1 MESDSLHEHDK
12 SWKAFFITTLFILCT
27 ANVYAQS
34 SDTIFSRYFRYA
46 QNFADAYP
54 REKVSLHLDNASYYL
69 GDTIWFK
76 AYVVTA
82 EQNLPTTISKPLYVE
97 LLDQLGN
104 VVERQIIQLTD
115 GEGTGQIILN
125 NTFFTGYY
133 EMRAYTKWMLAFDN
147 PSCFSRVLPVYRKR
161 LSDEETP
168 RSIATYRMDASMK
181 QRPKDK
187 EKKFTVRFF
196 PEGGQLVKG
205 ISSIVAFEATSR
217 DKGAADVEGT
227 VVLPSGEELAH
238 IRSLHDGMGYFEYK
252 PEEKAGVAKI
262 DYEGSTY
269 QFDLPEALPQ
279 GYVLRIDNRREML
292 DITVARSSQAM
303 KDTLAVFVSSQ
314 GRPYKCM
321 TLDFEDELN
330 CQFRI
335 STKEL
340 PPGVQQISLV
350 NLKGETLCERFCYVM
365 PRSSMLLACKTDH
378 ALYRPFEPVTCR
390 IKVRDHLNRPVQAN
404 LSVSIR
410 NGVESDFR
418 EYDHSIYT
426 DLLLVSDLKG
436 YIHQPGFYFEN
447 QSAERFKML
456 DVLLLVRG
464 WRKYDLSR
472 LIGKR
477 PFLPRYLPETS
488 LTLYGQVESYFG
500 KALRNV
506 GVSILARRDSVSI
519 AGMTKTDSLGYFSA
533 PVDGFSGSMD
543 ALIQTRNEGKKWN
556 KQAVVKLF
564 RNFEPSLRKLDYY
577 ELNPEWKET
586 GDLKQ
591 LLDTLDI
598 AYKDSV
604 FGPDHHLLDEVVVN
618 AKRLNLL
625 LKQTERFEKE
635 ILGYYNITQ
644 VVDKMRDKG
653 EAVYNLPMLLK
664 ELNPNFRLSDSLSL
678 HYNNSRVLFIV
689 NGGVLSYG
697 KTDYV
702 LDKDV
707 DAIKSIMLYYDQAGG
722 ESVFV
727 MNKQSNRVTKFTAN
741 NFWSGRWQDG
751 DLSEL
756 PLQDAIGADSG
767 PDALWGEKDRKTMKK
782 GPLQKSSV
790 VVCSITTIDDWD
802 PNKTYKAR
810 RGIRHTYI
818 QGYNEPLEFYS
829 PAYPDGAP
837 LYTEDSRRTLYWN
850 PNVKT
855 NEKGEA
861 VIRCYNSDN
870 SAPLI
875 INVETLYKGSPS
887 SLNIYSIDYSY
898 KVLLKRKKG
907 VVFLAANVCKSFMND
922 SLRFLNDFYNV
933 KSTLIRI
940 FAVDNN
946 EIN

>member
-46 QNFADAYP
+46 QNFADSYP

-689 NGGVLSYG
+689 NGGGLSYG

-887 SLNIYSIDYSY
+887 SLNIYSIDY
-898 KVLLKRKKG
+898 
-907 VVFLAANVCKSFMND
+907 
-922 SLRFLNDFYNV
+922 
-933 KSTLIRI
+933 
-940 FAVDNN
+940 
-946 EIN
+946 

>member
-1 MESDSLHEHDK
+1 MESDSLHEYDK

-27 ANVYAQS
+27 VNAYAQS

-46 QNFADAYP
+46 QNFADSYP

-161 LSDEETP
+161 LSDKETP

-751 DLSEL
+751 DLSDL

-782 GPLQKSSV
+782 SPLQKSSV

-855 NEKGEA
+855 NKKGEV
-861 VIRCYNSDN
+861 VIQCYNSDN

-887 SLNIYSIDYSY
+887 SLNIYSIDY
-898 KVLLKRKKG
+898 
-907 VVFLAANVCKSFMND
+907 
-922 SLRFLNDFYNV
+922 
-933 KSTLIRI
+933 
-940 FAVDNN
+940 
-946 EIN
+946 

>member
-46 QNFADAYP
+46 QNFADSYP

-577 ELNPEWKET
+577 ELNPEWKEA

-751 DLSEL
+751 DLSDL
-756 PLQDAIGADSG
+756 SLQDAIGADSG

-810 RGIRHTYI
+810 RRIRHTYI

-887 SLNIYSIDYSY
+887 SLNIYSIDY
-898 KVLLKRKKG
+898 
-907 VVFLAANVCKSFMND
+907 
-922 SLRFLNDFYNV
+922 
-933 KSTLIRI
+933 
-940 FAVDNN
+940 
-946 EIN
+946 

>member
-46 QNFADAYP
+46 QNFADSYP

-82 EQNLPTTISKPLYVE
+82 EQNLPTTISKLLYVE

-147 PSCFSRVLPVYRKR
+147 PSCLSRVLPVYRKR

-410 NGVESDFR
+410 NGVESDFQ

-829 PAYPDGAP
+829 PAYPNGAP

-887 SLNIYSIDYSY
+887 SLNIYSIDY
-898 KVLLKRKKG
+898 
-907 VVFLAANVCKSFMND
+907 
-922 SLRFLNDFYNV
+922 
-933 KSTLIRI
+933 
-940 FAVDNN
+940 
-946 EIN
+946 

>member
-46 QNFADAYP
+46 QNFADSYP

-818 QGYNEPLEFYS
+818 QGYNGPLEFYS

-887 SLNIYSIDYSY
+887 SLNIYSIDY
-898 KVLLKRKKG
+898 
-907 VVFLAANVCKSFMND
+907 
-922 SLRFLNDFYNV
+922 
-933 KSTLIRI
+933 
-940 FAVDNN
+940 
-946 EIN
+946 

>member
-436 YIHQPGFYFEN
+436 YIHQPGFYFRRQRQMCIRDS

-751 DLSEL
+751 DLSDL
-756 PLQDAIGADSG
+756 SLQDAIGADSG

-855 NEKGEA
+855 NKKGEV
-861 VIRCYNSDN
+861 VIQCYNSDN

-887 SLNIYSIDYSY
+887 SLNIYSIDY
-898 KVLLKRKKG
+898 
-907 VVFLAANVCKSFMND
+907 
-922 SLRFLNDFYNV
+922 
-933 KSTLIRI
+933 
-940 FAVDNN
+940 
-946 EIN
+946 

>member
-46 QNFADAYP
+46 QNFADSYP

-782 GPLQKSSV
+782 SPLQKSSV

-855 NEKGEA
+855 NKKGEV
-861 VIRCYNSDN
+861 VIQCYNSDN

-887 SLNIYSIDYSY
+887 SLNIYSIDY
-898 KVLLKRKKG
+898 
-907 VVFLAANVCKSFMND
+907 
-922 SLRFLNDFYNV
+922 
-933 KSTLIRI
+933 
-940 FAVDNN
+940 
-946 EIN
+946 

>member
-577 ELNPEWKET
+577 ELNTEWKEA

-751 DLSEL
+751 DLSDL
-756 PLQDAIGADSG
+756 SLQDAIGADSG

-887 SLNIYSIDYSY
+887 SLNIYSIDY
-898 KVLLKRKKG
+898 
-907 VVFLAANVCKSFMND
+907 
-922 SLRFLNDFYNV
+922 
-933 KSTLIRI
+933 
-940 FAVDNN
+940 
-946 EIN
+946 

>member
-1 MESDSLHEHDK
+1 MESDSLHEYDK

-27 ANVYAQS
+27 VNAYAQS

-46 QNFADAYP
+46 QNFADSYP

-829 PAYPDGAP
+829 LAYPDGAP

-887 SLNIYSIDYSY
+887 SLNIYSIDY
-898 KVLLKRKKG
+898 
-907 VVFLAANVCKSFMND
+907 
-922 SLRFLNDFYNV
+922 
-933 KSTLIRI
+933 
-940 FAVDNN
+940 
-946 EIN
+946 

>member
-564 RNFEPSLRKLDYY
+564 RNFFEPSLRKLDYY
-577 ELNPEWKET
+577 ELNPEWKEA

-751 DLSEL
+751 DLSDL
-756 PLQDAIGADSG
+756 SLQDAIGADSG

-782 GPLQKSSV
+782 SPLQKSSV

-887 SLNIYSIDYSY
+887 SLNIYSIDY
-898 KVLLKRKKG
+898 
-907 VVFLAANVCKSFMND
+907 
-922 SLRFLNDFYNV
+922 
-933 KSTLIRI
+933 
-940 FAVDNN
+940 
-946 EIN
+946 

>member
-577 ELNPEWKET
+577 ELNPEWKEA

-604 FGPDHHLLDEVVVN
+604 FGQDHHLLDEVVVN

-751 DLSEL
+751 DLSDL
-756 PLQDAIGADSG
+756 SLQDAIGADSG

-887 SLNIYSIDYSY
+887 SLNIYSIDY
-898 KVLLKRKKG
+898 
-907 VVFLAANVCKSFMND
+907 
-922 SLRFLNDFYNV
+922 
-933 KSTLIRI
+933 
-940 FAVDNN
+940 
-946 EIN
+946 

>member
-330 CQFRI
+330 CQFLI

-751 DLSEL
+751 DLSDL

-782 GPLQKSSV
+782 GPFQKSSV

-855 NEKGEA
+855 NKKGEV
-861 VIRCYNSDN
+861 VIQCYNSDN

-887 SLNIYSIDYSY
+887 SLNIYSIDY
-898 KVLLKRKKG
+898 
-907 VVFLAANVCKSFMND
+907 
-922 SLRFLNDFYNV
+922 
-933 KSTLIRI
+933 
-940 FAVDNN
+940 
-946 EIN
+946 

>member
-340 PPGVQQISLV
+340 PPGVQQISLA

-751 DLSEL
+751 DLSDL
-756 PLQDAIGADSG
+756 SLQDAIGADSG

-855 NEKGEA
+855 NKKGEV
-861 VIRCYNSDN
+861 VIQCYNSDN

-887 SLNIYSIDYSY
+887 SLNIYSIDY
-898 KVLLKRKKG
+898 
-907 VVFLAANVCKSFMND
+907 
-922 SLRFLNDFYNV
+922 
-933 KSTLIRI
+933 
-940 FAVDNN
+940 
-946 EIN
+946 

>member
-46 QNFADAYP
+46 QNFADSYP
-54 REKVSLHLDNASYYL
+54 RGKVSLHLDNASYYL

-238 IRSLHDGMGYFEYK
+238 IRSFHDGMGYFEYK

-887 SLNIYSIDYSY
+887 SLNIYSIDY
-898 KVLLKRKKG
+898 
-907 VVFLAANVCKSFMND
+907 
-922 SLRFLNDFYNV
+922 
-933 KSTLIRI
+933 
-940 FAVDNN
+940 
-946 EIN
+946 

>member
-34 SDTIFSRYFRYA
+34 SDTIFSRYFCYA
-46 QNFADAYP
+46 QNFADSYP

-292 DITVARSSQAM
+292 DITVTRSSQAM

-887 SLNIYSIDYSY
+887 SLNIYSIDY
-898 KVLLKRKKG
+898 
-907 VVFLAANVCKSFMND
+907 
-922 SLRFLNDFYNV
+922 
-933 KSTLIRI
+933 
-940 FAVDNN
+940 
-946 EIN
+946 

>member
-46 QNFADAYP
+46 QNFADSYP

-782 GPLQKSSV
+782 SPLQKSSV

-887 SLNIYSIDYSY
+887 SLNIYSIDY
-898 KVLLKRKKG
+898 
-907 VVFLAANVCKSFMND
+907 
-922 SLRFLNDFYNV
+922 
-933 KSTLIRI
+933 
-940 FAVDNN
+940 
-946 EIN
+946 

>member
-34 SDTIFSRYFRYA
+34 SDTIFSRYFCYA
-46 QNFADAYP
+46 QNFADSYP

-782 GPLQKSSV
+782 SPLQKSSV

-855 NEKGEA
+855 NEKGEV
-861 VIRCYNSDN
+861 VIQCYNSDN

-887 SLNIYSIDYSY
+887 SLNIYSIDY
-898 KVLLKRKKG
+898 
-907 VVFLAANVCKSFMND
+907 
-922 SLRFLNDFYNV
+922 
-933 KSTLIRI
+933 
-940 FAVDNN
+940 
-946 EIN
+946 

>member
-46 QNFADAYP
+46 QNFADSYP

-321 TLDFEDELN
+321 TLDFEDELS

-751 DLSEL
+751 DLSDL
-756 PLQDAIGADSG
+756 SLQDAIGADSG

-829 PAYPDGAP
+829 PAYPNGAP

-855 NEKGEA
+855 NKKGEV
-861 VIRCYNSDN
+861 VIQCYNSDN

-887 SLNIYSIDYSY
+887 SLNIYSIDY
-898 KVLLKRKKG
+898 
-907 VVFLAANVCKSFMND
+907 
-922 SLRFLNDFYNV
+922 
-933 KSTLIRI
+933 
-940 FAVDNN
+940 
-946 EIN
+946 

>member
-564 RNFEPSLRKLDYY
+564 RNFEPSLRRLDYY
-577 ELNPEWKET
+577 ELNPEWHEA
-586 GDLKQ
+586 GDLTQ

-604 FGPDHHLLDEVVVN
+604 FAPAHHLLDAVVVN
-618 AKRLNLL
+618 SKRLNLL

-751 DLSEL
+751 DLSDL
-756 PLQDAIGADSG
+756 SLQDAIGADSG

-855 NEKGEA
+855 NKKGEV
-861 VIRCYNSDN
+861 VIQCYNSDN

-887 SLNIYSIDYSY
+887 SLNIYSIDY
-898 KVLLKRKKG
+898 
-907 VVFLAANVCKSFMND
+907 
-922 SLRFLNDFYNV
+922 
-933 KSTLIRI
+933 
-940 FAVDNN
+940 
-946 EIN
+946 

>member
-46 QNFADAYP
+46 QNFADSYP

-252 PEEKAGVAKI
+252 PEQKAGVAKI

-340 PPGVQQISLV
+340 LPGVQQISLV

-887 SLNIYSIDYSY
+887 SLNIYSIDY
-898 KVLLKRKKG
+898 
-907 VVFLAANVCKSFMND
+907 
-922 SLRFLNDFYNV
+922 
-933 KSTLIRI
+933 
-940 FAVDNN
+940 
-946 EIN
+946 

>member
-1 MESDSLHEHDK
+1 MESDSLHEYDK

-855 NEKGEA
+855 NKKGEV
-861 VIRCYNSDN
+861 VIQCYNSDN

-887 SLNIYSIDYSY
+887 SLNIYSIDY
-898 KVLLKRKKG
+898 
-907 VVFLAANVCKSFMND
+907 
-922 SLRFLNDFYNV
+922 
-933 KSTLIRI
+933 
-940 FAVDNN
+940 
-946 EIN
+946 

>member
-46 QNFADAYP
+46 QNFADSYP

-751 DLSEL
+751 DLSDL

-887 SLNIYSIDYSY
+887 SLNIYSIDY
-898 KVLLKRKKG
+898 
-907 VVFLAANVCKSFMND
+907 
-922 SLRFLNDFYNV
+922 
-933 KSTLIRI
+933 
-940 FAVDNN
+940 
-946 EIN
+946 

>member
-46 QNFADAYP
+46 QNFADSYP

-506 GVSILARRDSVSI
+506 GVSILVRRDSVSI

-577 ELNPEWKET
+577 ELNPGWKET

-790 VVCSITTIDDWD
+790 VVCFITTIDDWD

-837 LYTEDSRRTLYWN
+837 LYTEDSRCTLYWN

-887 SLNIYSIDYSY
+887 SLNIYSIDY
-898 KVLLKRKKG
+898 
-907 VVFLAANVCKSFMND
+907 
-922 SLRFLNDFYNV
+922 
-933 KSTLIRI
+933 
-940 FAVDNN
+940 
-946 EIN
+946 

>member
-46 QNFADAYP
+46 QNFADSYP

-340 PPGVQQISLV
+340 PLGVQQISLV

-837 LYTEDSRRTLYWN
+837 LYTEDSRCTLYWN

-887 SLNIYSIDYSY
+887 SLNIYSIDY
-898 KVLLKRKKG
+898 
-907 VVFLAANVCKSFMND
+907 
-922 SLRFLNDFYNV
+922 
-933 KSTLIRI
+933 
-940 FAVDNN
+940 
-946 EIN
+946 

>member
-751 DLSEL
+751 DLSDL

-782 GPLQKSSV
+782 SPLQKSSV

-802 PNKTYKAR
+802 PNKTYKAQ

-887 SLNIYSIDYSY
+887 SLNIYSIDY
-898 KVLLKRKKG
+898 
-907 VVFLAANVCKSFMND
+907 
-922 SLRFLNDFYNV
+922 
-933 KSTLIRI
+933 
-940 FAVDNN
+940 
-946 EIN
+946 

>member
-46 QNFADAYP
+46 QNFADSYP

-782 GPLQKSSV
+782 SPLQKSSV

-837 LYTEDSRRTLYWN
+837 LYTEDSRCTLYWN

-887 SLNIYSIDYSY
+887 SLNIYSIDY
-898 KVLLKRKKG
+898 
-907 VVFLAANVCKSFMND
+907 
-922 SLRFLNDFYNV
+922 
-933 KSTLIRI
+933 
-940 FAVDNN
+940 
-946 EIN
+946 

>member
-378 ALYRPFEPVTCR
+378 ALYRPFEPVTCW

-751 DLSEL
+751 DLSDL
-756 PLQDAIGADSG
+756 SLQDAIGADSG

-855 NEKGEA
+855 NKKGEV
-861 VIRCYNSDN
+861 VIQCYNSDN

-887 SLNIYSIDYSY
+887 SLNIYSIDY
-898 KVLLKRKKG
+898 
-907 VVFLAANVCKSFMND
+907 
-922 SLRFLNDFYNV
+922 
-933 KSTLIRI
+933 
-940 FAVDNN
+940 
-946 EIN
+946 

>member
-27 ANVYAQS
+27 VNAYAQS

-46 QNFADAYP
+46 QNFADSYP

-196 PEGGQLVKG
+196 SEGGQLVKG

-751 DLSEL
+751 DLSDL

-782 GPLQKSSV
+782 SPLQKSSV

-887 SLNIYSIDYSY
+887 SLNIYSIDY
-898 KVLLKRKKG
+898 
-907 VVFLAANVCKSFMND
+907 
-922 SLRFLNDFYNV
+922 
-933 KSTLIRI
+933 
-940 FAVDNN
+940 
-946 EIN
+946 

>member
-46 QNFADAYP
+46 QNFADSYP

-751 DLSEL
+751 DLSDL

-782 GPLQKSSV
+782 SPLQKSSV

-855 NEKGEA
+855 NKKGEV
-861 VIRCYNSDN
+861 VIQCYNSDN

-887 SLNIYSIDYSY
+887 SLNIYSIDY
-898 KVLLKRKKG
+898 
-907 VVFLAANVCKSFMND
+907 
-922 SLRFLNDFYNV
+922 
-933 KSTLIRI
+933 
-940 FAVDNN
+940 
-946 EIN
+946 

>member
-27 ANVYAQS
+27 VNAYAQS

-161 LSDEETP
+161 LSDKETP

-292 DITVARSSQAM
+292 DITVTRSSQAM

-506 GVSILARRDSVSI
+506 GVSILARRDLVSI

-577 ELNPEWKET
+577 ELNPEWKEA

-751 DLSEL
+751 DLSDL

-782 GPLQKSSV
+782 SPLQKSSV

-802 PNKTYKAR
+802 PNKTYKAQ

-887 SLNIYSIDYSY
+887 SLNIYSIDY
-898 KVLLKRKKG
+898 
-907 VVFLAANVCKSFMND
+907 
-922 SLRFLNDFYNV
+922 
-933 KSTLIRI
+933 
-940 FAVDNN
+940 
-946 EIN
+946 

>member
-46 QNFADAYP
+46 QNFADSYP

-447 QSAERFKML
+447 QSDERFKML

-577 ELNPEWKET
+577 ELNPEWKEA

-751 DLSEL
+751 DLSDL
-756 PLQDAIGADSG
+756 SLQDAIGADSG

-887 SLNIYSIDYSY
+887 SLNIYSIDY
-898 KVLLKRKKG
+898 
-907 VVFLAANVCKSFMND
+907 
-922 SLRFLNDFYNV
+922 
-933 KSTLIRI
+933 
-940 FAVDNN
+940 
-946 EIN
+946 

>member
-1 MESDSLHEHDK
+1 MESDSLHEYDK

-27 ANVYAQS
+27 VNAYAQS

-46 QNFADAYP
+46 QNFADSYP

-238 IRSLHDGMGYFEYK
+238 IRSFHDGMGYFEYK

-887 SLNIYSIDYSY
+887 SLNIYSIDY
-898 KVLLKRKKG
+898 
-907 VVFLAANVCKSFMND
+907 
-922 SLRFLNDFYNV
+922 
-933 KSTLIRI
+933 
-940 FAVDNN
+940 
-946 EIN
+946 